1 MMSLTKAESLWLE
14 LSHAVDSA
22 LSLGTNEA
30 ATMRHAQRLLELI
43 HYGLQQQQGS
53 SIKLHM
59 CESLFVHSGIPLA
72 DASIR
77 GRATIAFLRFT
88 DSGGIDFST
97 EIDLPS
103 IVELIDLARGVCK
116 GEDKAFGD
124 SRRARL
130 EALRGIS
137 LLEPNDNITWDW
149 IDEGPAGQAYETAGF
164 ALESAAPARRDVAT
178 AVEEAMGQ
186 AGAGEAVQMDT
197 ARTVS
202 ESIVAV
208 GQSGFDNLMQLAERP
223 EFDVFTVQ
231 HSLRVSLLATYVAS
245 QHGASKE
252 LMTELGAAA
261 MFHDV
266 GKGRIPEEILYKPGR
281 LDEDERR
288 VIATHPQLGTEIL
301 LESPSVSACA
311 LGAAW
316 GHHLR
321 HDGKGY
327 PARRPWFEVTQ
338 ATSLIQVCDVFE
350 ALTARRPYKAPY
362 SPARAFQILYSDA
375 GAYDPSVLSAFTRAM
390 GLFPPGRFV
399 LMSDRTLG
407 RVARAGKTL
416 DRPVI
421 KAFPTG
427 TMIDL
432 SEPANAGL
440 AVARLLQEPEFVQL
454 LMTSKDGFVDPDVAS
469 GAEPLAP
476 LPSAV
481 AAEEEEASSRDEE
494 FARAPS
500 QDEAACDEEHDH
512 GDDCRLC

>member
-1 MMSLTKAESLWLE
+1 MISLSKAEGLWLE
-14 LSHAVDSA
+14 LSSAVESA
-22 LSLGTNEA
+22 MDVGTGDT
-30 ATMRHAQRLLELI
+30 ATMRYAQRLLELI
-43 HYGLQQQQGS
+43 HQGLQQQQGAP
-53 SIKLHM
+53 IKLHM

-88 DSGGIDFST
+88 ESGGIEFTKD
-97 EIDLPS
+97 IDLPS
-103 IVELIDLARGVCK
+103 IVELVDLARGVCK
-116 GEDKAFGD
+116 GEDHAFGE
-124 SRRARL
+124 RRNARL
-130 EALRGIS
+130 AQLRGIA
-137 LLEPNDNITWDW
+137 LLEPNDNITWEW
-149 IDEGPAGQAYETAGF
+149 IDEGPAGEAYESAGF
-164 ALESAAPARRDVAT
+164 SLESAAPARQDVAS

-186 AGAGEAVQMDT
+186 AGAGQAVQMDT

-208 GQSGFDNLMQLAERP
+208 GQTGFDNLMQLAERP

-281 LDEDERR
+281 LDDDERR
-288 VIATHPQLGTEIL
+288 VISTHPQLGTEIL

-327 PARRPWFEVTQ
+327 PERRPWFEVTQ

-375 GAYDPSVLSAFTRAM
+375 GAYDPAVLSAFTRAM

-399 LMSDRTLG
+399 LLSNGYLG
-407 RVARAGKTL
+407 RVARAGKSL
-416 DRPVI
+416 DRPLI
-421 KAFPTG
+421 KVFPEG
-427 TMIDL
+427 QLMDL
-432 SEPANAGL
+432 SEPANAGV
-440 AVARLLQEPEFVQL
+440 AVAKLLQEPEFVQL
-454 LMTSKDGFVDPDVAS
+454 LMSSKDGVVSTEQAT
-469 GAEPLAP
+469 GLEPLAP
-476 LPSAV
+476 LPSSTQPDS
-481 AAEEEEASSRDEE
+481 EEASRDEE
-494 FARAPS
+494 FAEAPVQEGGGCS
-500 QDEAACDEEHDH
+500 EDHDH

>member
-1 MMSLTKAESLWLE
+1 MIGLSKAEGLWLE
-14 LSHAVDSA
+14 LSSAVESA
-22 LSLGTNEA
+22 LGSGLQDA
-30 ATMRHAQRLLELI
+30 ATMRHAQRLLELT
-43 HYGLQQQQGS
+43 HFALQSEQGAPV
-53 SIKLHM
+53 KLFM
-59 CESLFVHSGIPLA
+59 CASLFVHAGIPLA

-88 DSGGIDFST
+88 GAGGIEFSSNI
-97 EIDLPS
+97 EMAS
-103 IVELIDLARGVCK
+103 IVGLIDLARGVCR
-116 GEDKAFGD
+116 GEDSAFGA
-124 SRRARL
+124 SRQARL
-130 EALRGIS
+130 DSLPGIK
-137 LLEPNDNITWDW
+137 LLEPTDNVTWDW
-149 IDEGPAGQAYETAGF
+149 IDEGPAGKAYEHAGLS
-164 ALESAAPARRDVAT
+164 LESAAPARRDVAT

-186 AGAGEAVQMDT
+186 ASAGTAVQMDV
-197 ARTVS
+197 ARSVS
-202 ESIVAV
+202 ESIVSV

-245 QHGASKE
+245 QLGASRE
-252 LMTELGAAA
+252 VVTELGAAA

-301 LESPSVSACA
+301 LDSPSVSACA

-321 HDGKGY
+321 YDGKGY
-327 PARRPWFEVTQ
+327 PERRPWFESTQ

-375 GAYDPSVLSAFTRAM
+375 GAYDPAVLSAFTRAM

-399 LMSDRTLG
+399 LLTDGRLA
-407 RVARAGKTL
+407 RVARAGRSL
-416 DRPVI
+416 DRPTVRS
-421 KAFPTG
+421 FPHG
-427 TMIDL
+427 TLIDL
-432 SEPANAGL
+432 SEPAQAGL
-440 AVARLLQEPEFVQL
+440 AILRLLDEPEFVQL
-454 LMTSKDGFVDPDVAS
+454 LMTSKDGKVEE
-469 GAEPLAP
+469 EPKAP
-476 LPSAV
+476 LPSQPPHDRSSNGD
-481 AAEEEEASSRDEE
+481 AARDEE
-494 FARAPS
+494 LS
-500 QDEAACDEEHDH
+500 ESVTEGNSCDDQGH